1 MDFVKLPSTMIL
13 NKKEEKEGIVEQ
25 MFQVGAHF
33 GYDKSRRHP
42 SVSKFI
48 FGRKDNFE
56 IFDLEKTAEKLS
68 VALEFVKKTAGEGRQ
83 ILFVGGKKEAQNA
96 IKNGAEKIDMPYVAS
111 RWIGGTLTN
120 FEEIRKR
127 VNYYLDLHS
136 QKEKGLLAKYTKKE
150 RLMIDRDLEKL
161 ESRFGGITNM
171 EVKPAVIFIIDT
183 NREYIARDEAMQ
195 NHIPIIGLV
204 GSDNNISGIDYPIP
218 ANDSSIKSIKFFVDQ
233 IVSAYELGLKEKK
246 V

>member
-1 MDFVKLPSTMIL
+1 MNSIKTQSNSPLV
-13 NKKEEKEGIVEQ
+13 GQ
-25 MFQVGAHF
+25 MFEAGAHF

-56 IFDLEKTAEKLS
+56 IFDLEKSAEKLQI
-68 VALEFVKKTAGEGRQ
+68 AKDFAKKVGSEGRQ

-96 IKNGAEKIDMPYVAS
+96 IKLGAEKIDMPFVDG

-127 VNYYLDLHS
+127 VKRYLDLTM

-150 RLMIDRDLEKL
+150 RLMIDRELEKL
-161 ESRFGGITNM
+161 DRRFSGVSNM
-171 EVKPAVIFIIDT
+171 EIKPAALFIVDA
-183 NREYIARDEAMQ
+183 NKEYIARDEAIQ
-195 NHIPIIGLV
+195 TNIPVISLS
-204 GSDNNISGIDYPIP
+204 GSDNDFTKINYPIP
-218 ANDSSIKSIKFFVDQ
+218 ANDSLSKSIKFFVDQ
-233 IVSAYELGLKEKK
+233 IVASYEEGLKERKTAAK
-246 V
+246 

>member
-1 MDFVKLPSTMIL
+1 MNSIKTQTNSGVV
-13 NKKEEKEGIVEQ
+13 GQ
-25 MFQVGAHF
+25 MFEAGAHF

-56 IFDLEKTAEKLS
+56 IFDLEKTLEKLET
-68 VALEFVKKTAGEGRQ
+68 AKAFAKKIGSEGRQ

-96 IKNGAEKIDMPYVAS
+96 IKAAAEKIDMPYVNG

-127 VNYYLDLHS
+127 VKRYLDLNS

-150 RLMIDRDLEKL
+150 RLMIDRELEKL
-161 ESRFGGITNM
+161 DRRFSGVSNM
-171 EVKPAVIFIIDT
+171 EVRPAAIFIVDT
-183 NREYIARDEAMQ
+183 NKEYIARDEAFQ
-195 NHIPIIGLV
+195 TRVPIISLS
-204 GSDNNISGIDYPIP
+204 GSDNDFAKINYPIP
-218 ANDSSIKSIKFFVDQ
+218 ANDSLSKSIKFFADQ
-233 IVSAYELGLKEKK
+233 IVASYEEGLKEKK
-246 V
+246 

>member
-1 MDFVKLPSTMIL
+1 MNSIKTQTNSGVV
-13 NKKEEKEGIVEQ
+13 GQ
-25 MFQVGAHF
+25 MFEAGAHF

-56 IFDLEKTAEKLS
+56 IFDLEKTLEKLE
-68 VALEFVKKTAGEGRQ
+68 AAKAFAKKVGSEGRQ

-96 IKNGAEKIDMPYVAS
+96 IKAAAEKIDMPYVNG

-127 VNYYLDLHS
+127 VKRYLDLNS

-150 RLMIDRDLEKL
+150 RLMIDRELEKL
-161 ESRFGGITNM
+161 DRRFSGVSNM
-171 EVKPAVIFIIDT
+171 EIRPAAIFIVDT
-183 NREYIARDEAMQ
+183 NKEYIARDEAFQ
-195 NHIPIIGLV
+195 TRVPIISLS
-204 GSDNNISGIDYPIP
+204 GSDNDFAKINYPIP
-218 ANDSSIKSIKFFVDQ
+218 ANDSLSKSIKFFTDQ
-233 IVSAYELGLKEKK
+233 IVASYEEGLKEKK
-246 V
+246 